1 MEENEALIKENEQSL
16 SDVLQQPVAEE
27 LAAQPCEA
35 APAVEEAAETQTE
48 VPAEPAEEAEP
59 VPVAPVKEKK
69 PGKGKKI
76 MILLGAL
83 VACAAIVGTVVYLVV
98 LKPNGIYDDAKAA
111 FLAGNYQEC
120 ERLMNKI
127 PDHEG
132 VSALRADM
140 ERAIENDTYTDA
152 EAALQAGNF
161 QECERLMN
169 KIPDHEK
176 VPALRIEL
184 DIAIAQDYIASGELS
199 LAESILVKITGND
212 KAKTLKEDIQYLK
225 AVEEVNKGNIEDAKL
240 LLDKIPNHAD
250 PELLYEKIKYREAV
264 AAVEIGDYE
273 TAYEKF
279 TELGDY
285 EDSAKQKEIVYYEAL
300 AFKSLFVIQ
309 PDLKNPASLRVTE
322 VGFYKDSSTEGEL
335 DCVHEI
341 TATNTYGG
349 SVGGYVFEVGLYD
362 GDEDDADMI
371 DHSTYV
377 DPEDY
382 YEYLESSLVDL
393 IRDQEPL
400 DVTVDVARMN
410 RLLEG
415 KVSFKIDL
423 PFQSSAVVES

>member
-16 SDVLQQPVAEE
+16 SDVQQPVAEE
-27 LAAQPCEA
+27 FDPQPCEV

-48 VPAEPAEEAEP
+48 VPAEPAEEAESA
-59 VPVAPVKEKK
+59 PVAPVKEKK

-76 MILLGAL
+76 AILLGAL
-83 VACAAIVGTVVYLVV
+83 VSCAAIVGTVVYLVV

-120 ERLMNKI
+120 ERLINQI

-132 VSALRADM
+132 VSALRTDM
-140 ERAIENDTYTDA
+140 EHAIENDTYEDA

-250 PELLYEKIKYREAV
+250 PEQLYEKIKYREAV

-273 TAYEKF
+273 TAYANCS
-279 TELGDY
+279 ELGDY
-285 EDSAKQKEIVYYEAL
+285 EDAAKQKDITYYEAL

-309 PDLKNPASLRVTE
+309 PTLKNPASLRVKKVT
-322 VGFYKDSSTEGEL
+322 FYKDSSQEGEL
-335 DCVHEI
+335 DAVYEI
-341 TATNTYGG
+341 TATNSYGG
-349 SVGGYVFEVGLYD
+349 AIGGYVYDLRLYD
-362 GDEDDADMI
+362 GEDDANMMSM
-371 DHSTYV
+371 STYA
-377 DPEDY
+377 DPDDY
-382 YEYLESSLVDL
+382 LDYLMASLIDSIKKQTVF
-393 IRDQEPL
+393 ET
-400 DVTVDVARMN
+400 TVDIARMN
-410 RLLEG
+410 RLLEAS
-415 KVSFKIDL
+415 VSFKIDL
-423 PFQSSAVVES
+423 PFQSGAVVES